1 MELSRIFPL
10 RLREALA
17 PCLGEQDLGRTN
29 SKRAADNGV
38 EEIRVRV
45 GQPVELIYD
54 NGVKRLE
61 GATTVIGREDIAE
74 MLNYISRYSLYA
86 YREEM
91 RQGFVTID
99 GGHRVGMAGHVA
111 MDGQRVTGITPV
123 TFLNIRVAHEKK
135 GCAARVLPYLYRD
148 GAVCHTLLFSPP
160 GVGKTTFLRDLVR
173 SISDGQGQ
181 DMGQKVGLVDE
192 RSEIAACEK
201 GWPQNDVGSRTDVLD
216 GCGKPAGI
224 ELMLRVMSPQV
235 IAVDELG
242 TKEDFAAV
250 RAAAV
255 SGCKVIATA
264 HGGTMDEL
272 EEKQYLH
279 QRVFERFVRLF
290 KTADGSRGYEVF
302 DQDKKCIGRY
312 GGK

>member
-74 MLNYISRYSLYA
+74 MLNYISSYSLYA

-148 GAVCHTLLFSPP
+148 GAVCHTLLFS
-160 GVGKTTFLRDLVR
+160 TFLRDLVR

-302 DQDKKCIGRY
+302 DQDKRCIGRY